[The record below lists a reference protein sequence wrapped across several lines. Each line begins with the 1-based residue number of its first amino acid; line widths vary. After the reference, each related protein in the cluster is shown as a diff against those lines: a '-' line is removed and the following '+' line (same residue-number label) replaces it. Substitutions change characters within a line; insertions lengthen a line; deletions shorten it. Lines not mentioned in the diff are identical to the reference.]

1 MLVTVFIFVAA
12 AVAIIGHGA
21 DAYRAGGDT
30 FALFLQHHHAP
41 KTTSIIAMNRRR
53 MKNDRILVMSTSS
66 ASRNIR
72 RIRQRL
78 LLARNYV
85 EMEQPKDDD
94 DEGDDSFFIM
104 ASQEAYRQR
113 IQRMRNTKMEDPL
126 LPKALASSASIG
138 EKLVKEMLHDKEEE
152 VKKNS
157 LLNSSSSTTTTE
169 KDNERLHRSLLESRL
184 AYDAIDAGLLAA
196 IAVAEPKPYE
206 ITEPISDTSK
216 VNDGRSRDNII
227 RTGGDDEEQLHRS
240 LLETRL
246 AYEAIDSGL
255 LAAVVAA
262 EPKPYDIIAEYESD
276 EEALL
281 KSPKSSTIHESVV
294 SSLLETLDETSPPPK
309 QLGRRLLS
317 SDGKELFEPSN
328 LSSMEVNEENVN
340 AGLYVLTRSLVAL
353 KSILEK

>member
-1 MLVTVFIFVAA
+1 
-12 AVAIIGHGA
+12 
-21 DAYRAGGDT
+21 
-30 FALFLQHHHAP
+30 
-41 KTTSIIAMNRRR
+41 
-53 MKNDRILVMSTSS
+53 MK
-66 ASRNIR
+66 
-72 RIRQRL
+72 Q
-78 LLARNYV
+78 
-85 EMEQPKDDD
+85 QKDDD

-113 IQRMRNTKMEDPL
+113 IQRMRKSKMEDPL
-126 LPKALASSASIG
+126 VPKALAS
-138 EKLVKEMLHDKEEE
+138 EMLHEKEEE

-169 KDNERLHRSLLESRL
+169 KDNERLHRSLLETRL
-184 AYDAIDAGLLAA
+184 AYDAIDTGLLAA
-196 IAVAEPKPYE
+196 VASAEPKPYA
-206 ITEPISDTSK
+206 ITEPISDTSE
-216 VNDGRSRDNII
+216 VNDGRSRDRSI

-255 LAAVVAA
+255 LAAVAA
-262 EPKPYDIIAEYESD
+262 TEPKPYDIIAESESD
-276 EEALL
+276 EEEALL

>member
-1 MLVTVFIFVAA
+1 
-12 AVAIIGHGA
+12 
-21 DAYRAGGDT
+21 
-30 FALFLQHHHAP
+30 
-41 KTTSIIAMNRRR
+41 
-53 MKNDRILVMSTSS
+53 
-66 ASRNIR
+66 
-72 RIRQRL
+72 
-78 LLARNYV
+78 
-85 EMEQPKDDD
+85 MEQPKDDD

-126 LPKALASSASIG
+126 VPKALASSASIG
-138 EKLVKEMLHDKEEE
+138 ERLAEEMLHEKEDE

-157 LLNSSSSTTTTE
+157 LLNSSSSTTTK

-184 AYDAIDAGLLAA
+184 AYDAIDSGLLAA
-196 IAVAEPKPYE
+196 VAVAEPKPYT
-206 ITEPISDTSK
+206 ITEPISDTSE
-216 VNDGRSRDNII
+216 VNDGRSKGRSI
-227 RTGGDDEEQLHRS
+227 RTDDEEQLHRS

-262 EPKPYDIIAEYESD
+262 ESKPYDIIVESESD
-276 EEALL
+276 EEAALL
-281 KSPKSSTIHESVV
+281 KPSKSSTIHESVV
-294 SSLLETLDETSPPPK
+294 SSLLETLEDETSPPP
-309 QLGRRLLS
+309 QQGRRLLS

-353 KSILEK
+353 KSILNK